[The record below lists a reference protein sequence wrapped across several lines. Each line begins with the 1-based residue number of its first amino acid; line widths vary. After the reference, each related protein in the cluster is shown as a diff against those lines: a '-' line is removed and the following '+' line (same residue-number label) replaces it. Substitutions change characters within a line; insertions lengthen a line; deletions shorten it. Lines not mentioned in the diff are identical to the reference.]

1 MVVSK
6 SFRVFKKGRNKRQY
20 GFRYIYI
27 SLKYDEEE
35 FVILRIYLNLNTTI
49 NTIKIDSFSVTLTFS
64 LRRF

>member
-6 SFRVFKKGRNKRQY
+6 SFWVFKKGGTK
-20 GFRYIYI
+20 GSMDFDIYI
-27 SLKYDEEE
+27 SLKYNKEE

-49 NTIKIDSFSVTLTFS
+49 NTIKIDSYSVTLTFS